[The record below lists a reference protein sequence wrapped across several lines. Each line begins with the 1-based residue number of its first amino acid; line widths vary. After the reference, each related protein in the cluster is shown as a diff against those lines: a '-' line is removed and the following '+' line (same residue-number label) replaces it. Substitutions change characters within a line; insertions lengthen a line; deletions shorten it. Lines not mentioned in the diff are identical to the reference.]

1 MGAYSSLTY
10 KLLPDVNIRGTA
22 AFTNR
27 QSVNQAGPEP
37 IAIGPGA
44 GNGNRLD
51 TMKIDATNP
60 YNPFGYTLD
69 PATNLMLITRRPV
82 EAGPR
87 HFEQNVNTFYVSG
100 GLDGHFDAGSQRIR
114 WDATI
119 AYGDNHADQ
128 RRNNS
133 FNSLKLQEAL
143 GPAYLGSDGKYH
155 CGTAANPG
163 DPSCVPFNFFG
174 GLGPSGKGT
183 ITPEMLAFTTFTE
196 HDVSDQTLV
205 DAVGNVT
212 SNLIQLPAGWLA
224 AAAGVEHRRLA
235 GYYEP
240 DAIVAAGDGADVPS
254 KPTSGAYSVTEGYA
268 EVRAPLVLGKPGAQ
282 LLDVNAAGRI
292 SKYSFLDAE
301 LTGKVGARYKPTT
314 DLLFRGSYSRGFR
327 APSIGE
333 LFGSKARFDATM
345 NDPCSNLDKVTDD
358 VRQRCIGL
366 GVPADGSYTQAN
378 PQISVT
384 TGGNRALQPE
394 TSNSFNISAAYSP
407 AALQNRAWI
416 DNLDFE
422 AAYWDIRLDGAISAV
437 DAQYQINR
445 CVLGR
450 VDSFCDGISRNST
463 GAIFSF
469 SNALQNLG
477 GINVRGLDLTI
488 NYRMPRQ
495 DWGRLRALS
504 NSSLLLAYDQISP
517 STTGFDTVHL
527 VGQVFG
533 TPERAYPRFKSN
545 LALGW
550 QYKGLD
556 ATLTTRYIHSLK
568 EPCVGLAA
576 YPTTCSNFRS
586 DDTLSFNR
594 LGIRVYN
601 DVQVTW
607 SPDFDHGL
615 SVTAGVNN
623 LLNRDPPACFSCSLN
638 GFNGQTYDVPG
649 VFGYLSASYHVQ

>member
-1 MGAYSSLTY
+1 
-10 KLLPDVNIRGTA
+10 
-22 AFTNR
+22 
-27 QSVNQAGPEP
+27 
-37 IAIGPGA
+37 
-44 GNGNRLD
+44 
-51 TMKIDATNP
+51 
-60 YNPFGYTLD
+60 
-69 PATNLMLITRRPV
+69 
-82 EAGPR
+82 
-87 HFEQNVNTFYVSG
+87 
-100 GLDGHFDAGSQRIR
+100 
-114 WDATI
+114 
-119 AYGDNHADQ
+119 
-128 RRNNS
+128 
-133 FNSLKLQEAL
+133 
-143 GPAYLGSDGKYH
+143 
-155 CGTAANPG
+155 
-163 DPSCVPFNFFG
+163 
-174 GLGPSGKGT
+174 
-183 ITPEMLAFTTFTE
+183 
-196 HDVSDQTLV
+196 
-205 DAVGNVT
+205 
-212 SNLIQLPAGWLA
+212 
-224 AAAGVEHRRLA
+224 VEHRRLA

-268 EVRAPLVLGKPGAQ
+268 EIRIPLLLGTPGAQ
-282 LLDVNAAGRI
+282 LLDFNAAARI
-292 SKYSFLDAE
+292 SKYSFLDPE
-301 LTGKVGARYKPTT
+301 LTGKVGARYKPTS
-314 DLLFRGSYSRGFR
+314 DLILRGSYSRGFR
-327 APSIGE
+327 APGIGE

-345 NDPCSNLDKVTDD
+345 VDPCSNFSKATED
-358 VRQRCIGL
+358 VRQRCIAL

-378 PQISVT
+378 SQISVT

-407 AALQNRAWI
+407 AALQNKSWI
-416 DNLDFE
+416 DSLDFE

-445 CVLGR
+445 CVNDR

-477 GINVRGLDLTI
+477 GINVRGLDLTVS
-488 NYRMPRQ
+488 YRMPRQ

-517 STTGFDTVHL
+517 SATGFDSVNL

-550 QYKGLD
+550 QYKGFD

-568 EPCVGLAA
+568 EPCVDFIN
-576 YPTTCSNFRS
+576 YPTTCSNFRANDS
-586 DDTLSFNR
+586 LSTNK
-594 LGIRVYN
+594 LGITVYN
-601 DVQVTW
+601 DVQVIW